1 MVERIYPDNTSDVFG
16 YDQAGNLTG
25 TSNSNIAYYYS
36 YDLNNRLTGVTSS
49 NLAQIFNIEYQYD
62 IMGNRKAMT
71 IKKGTSTPRT
81 INYEYNT
88 NNQMTKIISDMGNF
102 TFAYDSLNRRIKRT
116 LPNSSYTTYVYDQ
129 LSRLTNITHKNAFN
143 QTIDSFG
150 YTYDNVGNRITKAIN
165 DGTITA
171 NTINYNY
178 DQIYRLTKATP
189 KSKNP
194 LINLLDDILKLNTEA
209 YSYDPVGNRQT
220 GPKSTDG
227 YTYDDGNE
235 QLTYKGQTIVKDNIK
250 YEYDANGNLIKKT
263 EIIQGLPQII
273 TTYAYDDENRL
284 TDVKIQ
290 QGNKI
295 KEVSFA
301 YDPFGRRISKT
312 LERDDFADEGYDKD
326 NHNDNDKDK
335 NHDSNKDKD
344 RDAHGRNDYPQTTY
358 YVYDEQNVIAEYDDS
373 RKQTAS
379 YVYGPNIDEPLAA
392 EINNNRIYYHAD
404 GIGSIT
410 SLTNYG
416 GNVVQKYRYDSFGN
430 IQYIPF
436 PIWIK
441 QPYMY
446 TGREFDY
453 DAGLYYYRARYYD
466 PQAGRFITKDPI
478 SFAGGDV
485 NLYAY
490 VGNNP
495 VHFNDP
501 LGLDYY
507 SWFRPNNLAG
517 IFRKILNY
525 FSNATN
531 VKNNPVSNQCCKK
544 WKGWAAR
551 NANYSCRCH
560 WLCEDQL
567 VIWSGNWR
575 GLPSTNGFVIN
586 GGGDPECGSTCS
598 CADPNGRGQWIELE
612 EE

>member
-1 MVERIYPDNTSDVFG
+1 
-16 YDQAGNLTG
+16 
-25 TSNSNIAYYYS
+25 
-36 YDLNNRLTGVTSS
+36 
-49 NLAQIFNIEYQYD
+49 
-62 IMGNRKAMT
+62 MGNRKAMT

-88 NNQMTKIISDMGNF
+88 NNQMTKITSDMGNF
-102 TFAYDSLNRRIKRT
+102 TFTYDSLNRRIKRA
-116 LPNSSYTTYVYDQ
+116 LPNGTYTSYAYDQ

-150 YTYDNVGNRITKAIN
+150 YTYDNVGNRLAKTDSDK
-165 DGTITA
+165 TIS
-171 NTINYNY
+171 YNY
-178 DQIYRLTKATP
+178 EIYRLTKAAP
-189 KSKNP
+189 HSRNKLEKMM
-194 LINLLDDILKLNTEA
+194 DDIVKQNTEG

-220 GPKSTDG
+220 GPKSTDS

-250 YEYDANGNLIKKT
+250 YEYDLNGNLVKKT

-312 LERDDFADEGYDKD
+312 LERDDFAINLFIKPT
-326 NHNDNDKDK
+326 
-335 NHDSNKDKD
+335 
-344 RDAHGRNDYPQTTY
+344 YPQITN
-358 YVYDEQNVIAEYDDS
+358 YVYDNENIIAEYDQNN
-373 RKQTAS
+373 KQTAS
-379 YVYGPNIDEPLAA
+379 YIHGPNIDEPLAA
-392 EINNNRIYYHAD
+392 EINNSRIYYHAD
-404 GIGSIT
+404 GLGSIT

-501 LGLDYY
+501 SGLKYDYY
-507 SWFRPNNLAG
+507 SLSPLNYLAG

-525 FSNATN
+525 FSNATYAGN
-531 VKNNPVSNQCCKK
+531 TQVSTCCGMTSSLPNSAVMNGLDCMSKCLK
-544 WKGWAAR
+544 STILISSGWRTSDQNEQAGGAGESYHLQGLAADV
-551 NANYSCRCH
+551 H
-560 WLCEDQL
+560 EP
-567 VIWSGNWR
+567 
-575 GLPSTNGFVIN
+575 PSQTKLRKAAT
-586 GGGDPECGSTCS
+586 ECGFYVLPTIY
-598 CADPNGRGQWIELE
+598 PNRIHVDLRGGLNPKAEPNECECQKIREGR
-612 EE
+612 